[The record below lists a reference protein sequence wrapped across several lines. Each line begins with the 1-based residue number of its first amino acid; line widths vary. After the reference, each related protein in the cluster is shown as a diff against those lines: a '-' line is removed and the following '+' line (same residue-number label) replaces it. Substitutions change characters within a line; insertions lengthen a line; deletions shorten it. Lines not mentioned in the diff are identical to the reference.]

1 MVVVV
6 VVVVVVIVVVLE
18 VVVVLVVL
26 PVAKVVAFFSWQ
38 RQTFEGSFVVRSLR
52 FGVHMG
58 ERLPR

>member
-6 VVVVVVIVVVLE
+6 VVVVVLE
-18 VVVVLVVL
+18 VVVALVVL
-26 PVAKVVAFFSWQ
+26 LVAKVVAFCSWQ

>member
-1 MVVVV
+1 M
-6 VVVVVVIVVVLE
+6 VVVVVIVVVLE

-26 PVAKVVAFFSWQ
+26 PVAKVVAFCSWQ

>member
-6 VVVVVVIVVVLE
+6 VVVLE
-18 VVVVLVVL
+18 VVVALVVL
-26 PVAKVVAFFSWQ
+26 LVAKVVAFCSWQ

>member
-6 VVVVVVIVVVLE
+6 VVVVVVLEVVV

-26 PVAKVVAFFSWQ
+26 PVAKVVAFCSWQ

-52 FGVHMG
+52 LTVHMG

>member
-6 VVVVVVIVVVLE
+6 VVVVVLEVVVV

-26 PVAKVVAFFSWQ
+26 PVAKVVAFCSWQ

>member
-6 VVVVVVIVVVLE
+6 VVVVVLE
-18 VVVVLVVL
+18 VVVVL
-26 PVAKVVAFFSWQ
+26 PVAKVVAFCSWQ

>member
-6 VVVVVVIVVVLE
+6 IVVVVLE

-26 PVAKVVAFFSWQ
+26 PVAKVVAFCSWQ
-38 RQTFEGSFVVRSLR
+38 RQTFEGSFVVRLLR